1 LRSKS
6 TILPLFF
13 AECKRTHGI
22 LELLQK
28 IWKWGLMYTLQH
40 LRYGDK
46 KMVDINLRKIVPSFN
61 AIAFQGIE
69 KMKTCEECGN
79 KLGILGRYFHPLLGR
94 KHIVCGTCCLKYM
107 NLIEQW
113 RTFVHNNPKI
123 IDSLD
128 IDCEK
133 LKNNFESTVTS
144 IMKSYVMI
152 ANNEQIRE
160 YPNNM
165 SEQSIL
171 ITN

>member
-1 LRSKS
+1 
-6 TILPLFF
+6 
-13 AECKRTHGI
+13 
-22 LELLQK
+22 
-28 IWKWGLMYTLQH
+28 MYTLQH

-46 KMVDINLRKIVPSFN
+46 KMVDISLSKIVPFFN
-61 AIAFQGIE
+61 AIAFHGME

-79 KLGILGRYFHPLLGR
+79 KLGIFGRYINPLLGS
-94 KHIVCGTCCLKYM
+94 KHIVCGTCCLKFM

-113 RTFVHNNPKI
+113 RTFVLDNTKI

-144 IMKSYVMI
+144 IMKSYDNI
-152 ANNEQIRE
+152 SNNEQIRE
-160 YPNNM
+160 YPNNI